1 MTNFGDKINTNGFD
15 KHPEHINR
23 TGANRKISI
32 KRELEKLL
40 KSDGT
45 LVFKGAQIIEMG
57 EKNGE
62 RFVKIKLPTQEA
74 LAHKMISIAMGSNK
88 QSNTLRALIQLL
100 EQWDGKPNQK
110 FDANVNSVPNIIF
123 ENVSQKK

>member
-1 MTNFGDKINTNGFD
+1 M
-15 KHPEHINR
+15 
-23 TGANRKISI
+23 
-32 KRELEKLL
+32 L